1 MSTSLPRRESTQS
14 DVIDLRPW
22 DVPAPASL
30 DDLDTV
36 LAWLARD

>member
-22 DVPAPASL
+22 DLPVTL
-30 DDLDTV
+30 DDLDVV
-36 LAWLARD
+36 LSWLAHD

>member
-1 MSTSLPRRESTQS
+1 MTPSLPRRESTQS

-22 DVPAPASL
+22 DAAVER

-36 LAWLARD
+36 LAWLADD

>member
-22 DVPAPASL
+22 DTPVSL
-30 DDLDTV
+30 DHLDTV